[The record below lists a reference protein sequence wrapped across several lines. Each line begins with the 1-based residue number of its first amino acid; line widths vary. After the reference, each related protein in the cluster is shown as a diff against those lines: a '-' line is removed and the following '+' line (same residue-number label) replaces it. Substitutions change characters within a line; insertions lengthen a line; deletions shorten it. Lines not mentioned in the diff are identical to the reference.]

1 MIGMMNYLS
10 STSRPDIL
18 FSVHQA
24 ARFCSN
30 PKRSHEEAVKRIA
43 RYLKRTS
50 DRGIACQFDATRPIE
65 VFVDTDF
72 SGTWNLEESD
82 LMISALSRTG
92 CGIKILNCPIHW
104 VSKMQTE
111 VALSTTELEHIALSQ
126 SARDLISIKQMIE
139 FLNTFIKIDW
149 KSISTYSTVFED
161 NKGALQLALEP
172 KHRPHTKHICVKY
185 HHFRKHT

>member
-10 STSRPDIL
+10 SNSRPDIF
-18 FSVHQA
+18 FSVHQVA
-24 ARFCSN
+24 MFCSN
-30 PKRSHEEAVKRIA
+30 PKRSHEEAVTSIA
-43 RYLKRTS
+43 GYIKRTS

-92 CGIKILNCPIHW
+92 CGIKIVNCPIHW

-172 KHRPHTKHICVKY
+172 KHRPRTKHICVKY